1 MIPKIKY
8 YLMQRQYT
16 LDELIQ
22 FLLSF
27 ALVVVPAFFIP
38 NRNLIDPYS
47 QPRLIM
53 LGAIACALLLVF
65 IVQPRRIVSI
75 FKKNRL
81 VNSLVLVYIL
91 ILTYSLTYS
100 IDLELSLFGLH
111 VWKDGYIVQLIYF
124 TLFFAAQTRFKI
136 EWKLINWMVIV
147 GTAISIYGLF
157 QSIGIDFMQ
166 VTNFKTLPVIAG
178 MYNQN
183 FLGSYLVLL
192 LPITVFLFLKEGSI
206 SYLFALFAQFYCL
219 LGTLTRGA
227 WLGFICSFLVLIILF
242 IKRKFII
249 INTGKKFIMLM
260 SCIIITIFLFEVVNN
275 GILIGRFFSIFQ
287 DTSNLVMGE
296 DIAYVGSYR
305 GFIWSK
311 TIDYIIQKPLY
322 GYGIQ
327 NIMIYFFADHMTEM
341 KETLGQVIL
350 VNNVH
355 NEYLQIAVS
364 TGIPSLIV
372 ISIATVAVLKKAI
385 MNLKSN
391 VIYIPIVASLIGYL
405 VQYFFSLSFIT
416 NTFIIYIFLGA
427 ILERDIEYNI
437 NIDNVY

>member
-1 MIPKIKY
+1 MISKIKY

-27 ALVVVPAFFIP
+27 SLIVVPTFFIP

-53 LGAIACALLLVF
+53 LGTIACALLL
-65 IVQPRRIVSI
+65 ILLIQPRRIVEI
-75 FKKNRL
+75 FKRNKL
-81 VNSLVLVYIL
+81 INSLVLIYI
-91 ILTYSLTYS
+91 IMLTYSLTYS
-100 IDLELSLFGLH
+100 IDIQLSLFGLH

-124 TLFFAAQTRFKI
+124 TYFFASQFNFKI
-136 EWKLINWMVIV
+136 DNKLLVSLIIV
-147 GTAISIYGLF
+147 GSIISLYGIF
-157 QSIGIDFMQ
+157 QSFGIDFMQ
-166 VTNFKTLPVIAG
+166 DSNFSGLPVIAG

-183 FLGSYLVLL
+183 FLGSYLVIL
-192 LPITVFLFLKEGSI
+192 LPVTTFIFLLDGKTK
-206 SYLFALFAQFYCL
+206 YLLAFFVQFYCL

-227 WLGFICSFLVLIILF
+227 WLGFIFSFAVLIIF
-242 IKRKFII
+242 SIKGTITFVNAK
-249 INTGKKFIMLM
+249 NKFIMLL
-260 SCIIITIFLFEVVNN
+260 SCILITIFLFDISNN
-275 GILIGRFFSIFQ
+275 GILIGRFFSIFI
-287 DTSNLVMGE
+287 DSSNFIKGE

-311 TIDYIIQKPLY
+311 TIEYIVEKPIF

-327 NIMIYFFADHMTEM
+327 NIMIYFFSDHMNEM
-341 KETLGQVIL
+341 RETLGQIIL

-364 TGIPSLIV
+364 TGIPSLLV
-372 ISIATVAVLKKAI
+372 ISTAALSVLKKGI
-385 MNLKSN
+385 KNLKSD
-391 VIYIPIVASLIGYL
+391 VIFIPIIALLIGYL

-416 NTFIIYIFLGA
+416 NTFIIYIF
-427 ILERDIEYNI
+427 
-437 NIDNVY
+437 